1 MTNRGL
7 KFPIPIMPTKNPLGS
22 FKFLNVAQFT
32 GALNDNIFKLVAIYA
47 IVLAWPEVGSKQTM
61 GLVGVAFAL
70 PFLLFLGWAGSLADR
85 IAKDK
90 ILRITKFAEVLIMAF
105 AILAIFTANPWLLLI
120 TVFAMSTQSAFFG
133 PVKYGLIPDLVEQVA
148 ITRANA
154 YLQAATYLAIIA
166 GTLMAPTLSVLFQG
180 NYALVVAACLG
191 FALVG
196 WFASFGVP
204 RVPPV
209 QRDQPAGGYHRAGLT
224 PRIFQT
230 MRKIHKDGFLA
241 LSVWGDAYFTTFAA
255 FAQLNLIAYGSE
267 HLGFKTPEEGTLLF
281 LVMALGVGA
290 GSLLA
295 GRLSRRGIEIGLIPP
310 ATLILGL
317 SGLAL
322 GLVPHGALISA
333 VVACFCLGLG
343 GGLFLVPIEAF
354 IQFRAERESRG
365 AVIAASSWLSWAGVL
380 VAGVMTYLLAEV
392 LGWSAAQGLLAGAV
406 LLLVLF
412 VVSVVFLPDFLLRF
426 FVMVI
431 TRGFYRVQH
440 RGLEN
445 VPSSGPAL
453 LVCNHVSLMDALWL
467 LSLVPRRLRFL
478 MSREYLAGCS
488 GFARALFSLAGV
500 IPISTNDPPKTVM
513 KALKMAREA
522 MERGYIVAIFPE
534 GELSRTGHM
543 QTFRA
548 GFMHI
553 VKGRDWPIVPMAI
566 NGGFGS
572 RASHAF
578 IHPHVFAS
586 EDFWRKITV
595 VAGEALPADAT
606 AHQVQESVRSLAA
619 TAASVAAERHLGRIF
634 VQTAKKSG
642 SRRAISD
649 SSGRVMDYHTTLVA
663 TLGLRRVLR
672 RQVPQLENEV
682 GVVLPPSVGA
692 ALVNLALTISSK
704 VSVNL
709 NYSASSEAVRAAIAA
724 VPLQSMITSKA
735 VIAKLP
741 ELPLTARV
749 FYVEDLIADISV
761 VDKILSW
768 LECRFVPAAFLVN
781 PVSWSPDC
789 PATILFSSGST
800 ALPKGVALSHRNIIA
815 NVDSFSSV
823 ARPRV
828 DDCVCGVLPF
838 FHSMGFTTTLWFPLT
853 RGIAAAYHHHPLE
866 TDGIETI
873 GRMNTLTILIGTP
886 TFMLAWARKVSAE
899 TFSHARWACA
909 GAEKLRPKVAEMF
922 HKKFGVR
929 PMEGYGSTECSPVIA
944 VNVPDVEVDGMF
956 QAGFREGS
964 VGRLLPNLC
973 ARVVDPD
980 SGADVASNLPG
991 VLLVQGPSV
1000 MLGYWKAPDLTAKVL
1015 VEGWYHTGD
1024 VVRIDEDDF
1033 IFITDRLS
1041 RFSKI
1046 AGEMVSHTAVE
1057 SALHDV
1063 LSCRADQ
1070 LAVVGRPDEKRGEM
1084 LVVIY
1089 EQSLGDSSAL
1099 WKQCLESDLPNLWR
1113 PAASDWMPVEMVP
1126 FLPTGKLDL
1135 GTLKKLAASGHDSR

>member
-1 MTNRGL
+1 
-7 KFPIPIMPTKNPLGS
+7 MPTKNPLGT
-22 FKFLNVAQFT
+22 FQFLNVAQFT

-47 IVLAWPEVGSKQTM
+47 IVLAWPEVGTKQTM
-61 GLVGVAFAL
+61 GVVGVAFAL

-90 ILRITKFAEVLIMAF
+90 ILRVTKFVEVLIMAF
-105 AILAIFTANPWLLLI
+105 AILAIFTSNAWLLLI

-133 PVKYGLIPDLVEQVA
+133 PVKYGLIPDIVEQVA

-154 YLQAATYLAIIA
+154 YLQAATYMAIIA
-166 GTLMAPTLSVLFQG
+166 GTLMAPALSGLFGG
-180 NYALVVAACLG
+180 NYALVVAACLV
-191 FALVG
+191 FAIVG
-196 WFASFGVP
+196 WLASFGVA

-209 QRDQPAGGYHRAGLT
+209 RRDAASVAADRKGRFT
-224 PRIFQT
+224 PRIFKS
-230 MRKIHKDGFLA
+230 MRLIHEDGFLA
-241 LSVWGDAYFTTFAA
+241 LSVWGDAYFATFAA

-267 HLGFKTPEEGTLLF
+267 HLGLDTPEKGTLLF
-281 LVMALGVGA
+281 LVMAVGVGV
-290 GSLLA
+290 GSLVA

-310 ATLILGL
+310 AVLILGI

-322 GLVPHGALISA
+322 GLLPQGALIAA
-333 VVACFCLGLG
+333 VTACFFLGFG

-354 IQFRAERESRG
+354 IQFRAAPERRG
-365 AVIAASSWLSWAGVL
+365 AIIAASSWLSWAGVL
-380 VAGVMTYLLAEV
+380 VAAVMTFVLAEGF
-392 LGWSAAQGLLAGAV
+392 GWSAAQGILAGSI

-412 VVSVVFLPDFLLRF
+412 VASVVVLPDFLLRF
-426 FVMVI
+426 FVMMI
-431 TRGFYRVQH
+431 TRCFYRVQH
-440 RGLEN
+440 RGLEHL
-445 VPSSGPAL
+445 PASGPAL

-488 GFARALFSLAGV
+488 GFARALFSLGGV
-500 IPISTNDPPKTVM
+500 IPISTNDPPKAVM
-513 KALKMAREA
+513 KALKEARSA

-548 GFMHI
+548 GFTHI
-553 VKGRDWPIVPMAI
+553 VKGRDWPIIPMAI

-578 IHPHVFAS
+578 IHPHVFAA

-595 VAGEALPADAT
+595 VAGPPMAT
-606 AHQVQESVRSLAA
+606 GSDVRAVQAAVRGLAA
-619 TAASVAAERHLGRIF
+619 SAASIAAERHIGRLF
-634 VQTAKKSG
+634 VHTAKKSG

-649 SSGRVMDYHTTLVA
+649 SSGRVMDYQITLVA
-663 TLGLRRVLR
+663 ALGLRRVMR
-672 RQVPQLENEV
+672 RQVPMLENEV
-682 GVVLPPSVGA
+682 GVILPPSVPA
-692 ALVNLALTISSK
+692 ALVNIALTISSK

-709 NYSASSEAVRAAIAA
+709 NYSASAEAVRAAIDA
-724 VPLQSMITSKA
+724 VPLQTIISSKA
-735 VIAKLP
+735 VLSKLP
-741 ELPLTARV
+741 DLPLTPRV
-749 FYVEDLIADISV
+749 LYVEDLFARMSV
-761 VDKILSW
+761 IDKALSW
-768 LECRFVPAAFLVN
+768 LESRLVPAAFLVN
-781 PVSWSPDC
+781 PVSWSPDS
-789 PATILFSSGST
+789 PVTILFSSGST

-866 TDGIETI
+866 TDGIDKI
-873 GRMNTLTILIGTP
+873 GEMNRITILIGTP
-886 TFMLAWARKVSAE
+886 TFMLAWARKVKAE
-899 TFSHARWACA
+899 TFANARWVCA
-909 GAEKLRPKVAEMF
+909 GAEKLRPKVAELF
-922 HKKFGVR
+922 EKKFGVR

-980 SGADVASNLPG
+980 SGTDIAVDTPG
-991 VLLVQGPSV
+991 VLLIKGPSV
-1000 MLGYWKAPDLTAKVL
+1000 MLGYWKAPELTAKVL
-1015 VEGWYHTGD
+1015 VDGWYHTGD
-1024 VVRIDEDDF
+1024 VVRIDADDF
-1033 IFITDRLS
+1033 IFIKDRLS

-1057 SALHDV
+1057 TALHDA
-1063 LSCRADQ
+1063 LGCKPDQ
-1070 LAVVGRPDEKRGEM
+1070 LAIVGRADEKRGEQ
-1084 LVVIY
+1084 LVVIFD
-1089 EQSLGDSSAL
+1089 QSLGSAEGL
-1099 WKQCLESDLPNLWR
+1099 WKQCLASSIPNLWR
-1113 PAASDWMPVEMVP
+1113 PAQSDWIALEKIP

-1135 GTLKKLAASGHDSR
+1135 GALKKLAAQP

>member
-1 MTNRGL
+1 
-7 KFPIPIMPTKNPLGS
+7 MPTKNPLGS

-47 IVLAWPEVGSKQTM
+47 IVVAWPDVGTKQTM
-61 GLVGVAFAL
+61 GLVGIAFAL

-90 ILRITKFAEVLIMAF
+90 ILRVTKFVEVLIMAF
-105 AILAIFTANPWLLLI
+105 AIFAIFTANAWLLLI

-133 PVKYGLIPDLVEQVA
+133 PVKYGLIPDIVEQVA

-154 YLQAATYLAIIA
+154 YLQAATYMAIIA
-166 GTLMAPTLSVLFQG
+166 GTLMAPALSGLFGG
-180 NYALVVAACLG
+180 NYALVVAACLV

-196 WFASFGVP
+196 WLASFGVV

-209 QRDQPAGGYHRAGLT
+209 RREASAETPRKFGFT
-224 PRIFQT
+224 PRIFKS
-230 MRKIHKDGFLA
+230 MRLIHSDGFLA

-267 HLGFKTPEEGTLLF
+267 HLGLDTPEKGTLLF
-281 LVMALGVGA
+281 LVMAVGVGV
-290 GSLLA
+290 GSLVA

-310 ATLILGL
+310 AALILGI

-322 GLVPHGALISA
+322 GLLPQGALVAA
-333 VVACFCLGLG
+333 VAACFFLGFG

-354 IQFRAERESRG
+354 IQFRAAPEKRG
-365 AVIAASSWLSWAGVL
+365 AIIAASSWLSWAGVL
-380 VAGVMTYLLAEV
+380 VAAVMTFVLAEG
-392 LGWSAAQGLLAGAV
+392 LGWSAAQGILAGSI

-412 VVSVVFLPDFLLRF
+412 VASVFVLPDFLLRF
-426 FVMVI
+426 FVMMI
-431 TRGFYRVQH
+431 TRCFYRVQH
-440 RGLEN
+440 RGLEHL
-445 VPSSGPAL
+445 PTSGPAL

-488 GFARALFSLAGV
+488 GFARGLFSLAGV
-500 IPISTNDPPKTVM
+500 IPISTNDPPKAVM
-513 KALKMAREA
+513 KALKEARSA

-548 GFMHI
+548 GFTHI
-553 VKGRDWPIVPMAI
+553 VKSHDWPIIPMAI

-595 VAGEALPADAT
+595 VAGPPMPSGAEVRA
-606 AHQVQESVRSLAA
+606 VQETVRGLAA
-619 TAASVAAERHLGRIF
+619 SAASIAAEHHVGRLF

-642 SRRAISD
+642 GRRAISD

-663 TLGLRRVLR
+663 ALGLRRVMR
-672 RQVPQLENEV
+672 RLVPMLENEV
-682 GVVLPPSVGA
+682 GVVLPPSVPA
-692 ALVNLALTISSK
+692 ALVNIALTISSK

-709 NYSASSEAVRAAIAA
+709 NYSASSESVRAAIDA
-724 VPLQSMITSKA
+724 VPLQTIISSKA
-735 VIAKLP
+735 VLSKLSD
-741 ELPLTARV
+741 LPLTPRV
-749 FYVEDLIADISV
+749 LYVEDLIAQMSP
-761 VDKILSW
+761 VDKALSW
-768 LECRFVPAAFLVN
+768 LESRFVPAAFLVN
-781 PVSWSPDC
+781 PVSWSPDS
-789 PATILFSSGST
+789 PVTILFSSGST
-800 ALPKGVALSHRNIIA
+800 ALPKGIALSHRNIIA
-815 NVDSFSSV
+815 NVDCFSSV

-866 TDGIETI
+866 TDGIDKI
-873 GRMNTLTILIGTP
+873 GEINRLTILIGTP
-886 TFMLAWARKVSAE
+886 TFMLAWARKVKAE
-899 TFSHARWACA
+899 TFTNARWVCA
-909 GAEKLRPKVAEMF
+909 GAEKLRPKLAEMF
-922 HKKFGVR
+922 EKKFGVR

-973 ARVVDPD
+973 ARVVDPE
-980 SGADVASNLPG
+980 SGADVPATTPG
-991 VLLVQGPSV
+991 VLLIKGPSV

-1015 VEGWYHTGD
+1015 VDGWYHTGD

-1057 SALHDV
+1057 SAIHDA
-1063 LSCRADQ
+1063 LGCKSDQ
-1070 LAVVGRPDEKRGEM
+1070 LAIVGRPDEKRGEQ

-1089 EQSLGDSSAL
+1089 DQSLGSAEAL
-1099 WKQCLESDLPNLWR
+1099 WKQCLTSSLPNLWR
-1113 PAASDWMPVEMVP
+1113 PAQNDWLPVEKIP

-1135 GTLKKLAASGHDSR
+1135 GTLKKLAAEI

>member
-1 MTNRGL
+1 
-7 KFPIPIMPTKNPLGS
+7 MPTKNPLGS

-47 IVLAWPEVGSKQTM
+47 IVLAWPEVGTKQTM

-90 ILRITKFAEVLIMAF
+90 ILRITQFAEVVIMAF
-105 AILAIFTANPWLLLI
+105 AIFAIFTANGWLLVI
-120 TVFAMSTQSAFFG
+120 TVFAMSTQSAFLG
-133 PVKYGLIPDLVEQVA
+133 PVKYGIIPDIVEQVA

-154 YLQAATYLAIIA
+154 YMQAATYMAIIT
-166 GTLMAPTLSVLFQG
+166 GTLMAPALSGLFGG
-180 NYALVVAACLG
+180 NYALVVAVCLV
-191 FALVG
+191 FATVG
-196 WFASFGVP
+196 WLASFGVA

-209 QRDQPAGGYHRAGLT
+209 RRDAAAVAADRKGDLT
-224 PRIFQT
+224 PRIFKS
-230 MRKIHKDGFLA
+230 MRLIHEDGFLA

-267 HLGFKTPEEGTLLF
+267 HLGLDTPEKGTLLF
-281 LVMALGVGA
+281 LVMAVGVGV
-290 GSLLA
+290 GSLAA

-310 ATLILGL
+310 AALILGI

-322 GLVPHGALISA
+322 GLLPQGALVAA
-333 VVACFCLGLG
+333 VTACFFLGFG

-354 IQFRAERESRG
+354 IQFRAAPEKRG
-365 AVIAASSWLSWAGVL
+365 AIIAASSWLSWAGVL
-380 VAGVMTYLLAEV
+380 VAAVMTFALAEG
-392 LGWSAAQGLLAGAV
+392 LGWSAAQGILAGSI

-412 VVSVVFLPDFLLRF
+412 VASVVVLPDFLLRF
-426 FVMVI
+426 FVMMI
-431 TRGFYRVQH
+431 TRCFYRVQH

-445 VPSSGPAL
+445 LPASGPAL
-453 LVCNHVSLMDALWL
+453 VVCNHVSLMDALWL

-478 MSREYLAGCS
+478 MSREYLSGCS
-488 GFARALFSLAGV
+488 GFARALFSLGGV

-513 KALKMAREA
+513 KALKEARSA

-534 GELSRTGHM
+534 GELTRTGHM

-548 GFMHI
+548 GFTHI
-553 VKGRDWPIVPMAI
+553 VKGHDWPIIPMAI

-595 VAGEALPADAT
+595 VAGPPMAT
-606 AHQVQESVRSLAA
+606 GSDVRAVQEAVRGLAA
-619 TAASVAAERHLGRIF
+619 SAASIAAEHHVGRLF

-642 SRRAISD
+642 SRCAISD
-649 SSGRVMDYHTTLVA
+649 SSGRVMDYQTTLVA
-663 TLGLRRVLR
+663 ALGLRRVMR
-672 RQVPQLENEV
+672 RLVPTLEGEV
-682 GVVLPPSVGA
+682 GVILPPSVPA
-692 ALVNLALTISSK
+692 ALVNIALAISSK

-709 NYSASSEAVRAAIAA
+709 NYSASPEAVRAAIDA
-724 VPLQSMITSKA
+724 VPLHTVISSKA
-735 VIAKLP
+735 VLSKLP
-741 ELPLTARV
+741 DLPLTPRV
-749 FYVEDLIADISV
+749 LYVEDLFAQMSA
-761 VDKILSW
+761 VDKALSW
-768 LECRFVPAAFLVN
+768 LESRLVPAAFLVN
-781 PVSWSPDC
+781 PVSWSPDS
-789 PATILFSSGST
+789 PFTILFSSGST

-866 TDGIETI
+866 TDGIDKI
-873 GRMNTLTILIGTP
+873 GEMNRLTILIGTP
-886 TFMLAWARKVSAE
+886 TFMLAWARKVKSD
-899 TFSHARWACA
+899 TFANARWVCA
-909 GAEKLRPKVAEMF
+909 GAEKLRPKVAELF
-922 HKKFGVR
+922 EKKFGVR

-980 SGADVASNLPG
+980 SGADVAANTPG
-991 VLLVQGPSV
+991 VLLIKGPSV
-1000 MLGYWKAPDLTAKVL
+1000 MLGYWNAPDLTAKVL
-1015 VEGWYHTGD
+1015 VDGWYHTGD
-1024 VVRIDEDDF
+1024 VVRIDADDF

-1057 SALHDV
+1057 TALHDA
-1063 LSCRADQ
+1063 LGCKPDQ
-1070 LAVVGRPDEKRGEM
+1070 LAIVGRPDEKRGEQ
-1084 LVVIY
+1084 LVVIFD
-1089 EQSLGDSSAL
+1089 QSLGSAEGL
-1099 WKQCLESDLPNLWR
+1099 WKQCLASSIPNLWR
-1113 PAASDWMPVEMVP
+1113 PAQGDWIAVEKIP

-1135 GTLKKLAASGHDSR
+1135 GALKKLAAQP